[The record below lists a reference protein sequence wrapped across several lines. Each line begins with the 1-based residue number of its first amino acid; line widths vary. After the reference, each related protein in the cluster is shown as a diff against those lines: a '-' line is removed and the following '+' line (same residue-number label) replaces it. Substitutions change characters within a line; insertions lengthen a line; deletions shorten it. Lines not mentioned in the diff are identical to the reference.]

1 MAKCGKAGC
10 PGKSKCRKAAC
21 KGHTKMTVKGK
32 APKKAAKAPRKRGY

>member
-10 PGKSKCRKAAC
+10 PGKTKCRKAAC
-21 KGHTKMTVKGK
+21 KTKMTVKGK